1 MNIVNKIFIILI
13 LILNFNTMLFADQH
27 NDENS
32 LDEEL
37 PATNPFLG
45 GVGNTSA
52 VTLGNNTGTA
62 GSGSVLN
69 NLKLVGIIGNENKRF
84 AIFSSPDGRSVR
96 YTEDTIVDINL
107 MILGIF
113 KDHVYFKSNQIEYSV
128 NLNNIIRKVDE

>member
-1 MNIVNKIFIILI
+1 MKNLI
-13 LILNFNTMLFADQH
+13 ATHTKKL
-27 NDENS
+27 
-32 LDEEL
+32 EL
-37 PATNPFLG
+37 RH
-45 GVGNTSA
+45 
-52 VTLGNNTGTA
+52 
-62 GSGSVLN
+62 LN